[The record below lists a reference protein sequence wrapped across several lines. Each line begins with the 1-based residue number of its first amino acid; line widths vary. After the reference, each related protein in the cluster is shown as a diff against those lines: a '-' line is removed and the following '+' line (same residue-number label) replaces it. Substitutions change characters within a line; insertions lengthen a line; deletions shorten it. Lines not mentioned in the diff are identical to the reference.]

1 MHRSKKIK
9 KIYLKENGFIN
20 SYEDFGKPSISKCK
34 NQYFIKYDEN
44 QDIIGLIDRYEN
56 ISTEIDN
63 AIYKKMEYP
72 LINRIY
78 TDFEWLDKER
88 FSKVMLQKFKGSMEK
103 EEFKEVKK
111 RMKNLGERNN

>member
-1 MHRSKKIK
+1 
-9 KIYLKENGFIN
+9 
-20 SYEDFGKPSISKCK
+20 
-34 NQYFIKYDEN
+34 
-44 QDIIGLIDRYEN
+44 
-56 ISTEIDN
+56 
-63 AIYKKMEYP
+63 MEYP